1 MKMPLDEG
9 ERGEWKSW
17 LKIQYS
23 KNLRSCGP
31 ITLWKTEGEKAEA
44 VDRLYFSG
52 LQSHC
57 SPLQMVTVAMKLKNS
72 CSLEVKL

>member
-9 ERGEWKSW
+9 ERREWKSW

-44 VDRLYFSG
+44 VDRFFFSWAP
-52 LQSHC
+52 QS
-57 SPLQMVTVAMKLKNS
+57 LQMVTVAMKLKDA
-72 CSLEVKL
+72 CSLEGKL